1 MDLRQGARANASSAT
16 EGGAAHAA
24 PEPQTPATPIGHESF
39 RAAMRDLAGAVSIV
53 TTSGGER
60 RTGCIVSSLQS
71 YSVAPP
77 ILLVSLGRESST
89 AKLLAETGRFGV
101 SLLSHAMRE
110 VADGFSGPNSP
121 SGDERFRHGQW
132 KRLAPEGQWVAE
144 GALAAFDCAV
154 DEMIPRHSH
163 VIVLGKVLTMTS
175 HAPDDRPLLYWR
187 RAYHDIA
194 RPD

>member
-1 MDLRQGARANASSAT
+1 MEPREGPRADVSPAA
-16 EGGAAHAA
+16 EGGAARAA
-24 PEPQTPATPIGHESF
+24 PVPHSAAAPIGGETF

-60 RTGCIVSSLQS
+60 RTGCTISSLQS

-77 ILLVSLGRESST
+77 ILLVSLGRENST

-110 VADGFSGPNSP
+110 VALGFAAPNGPYAE
-121 SGDERFRHGQW
+121 ERFRHGRW
-132 KRLAPEGQWVAE
+132 KRLVADGQWVAE
-144 GALAAFDCAV
+144 GALAIFDCVV

-163 VIVLGKVLTMTS
+163 VIVLGRVIAMAGE
-175 HAPDDRPLLYWR
+175 APSDRPLLYWR
-187 RAYHDIA
+187 RTYRELAQSG
-194 RPD
+194 